1 MVQPAK
7 ATARVRTLV
16 VDASTLVAELMRE
29 RGRALL
35 SRANLEF
42 LVSGRAW
49 EETDRG
55 LRERADILRQR
66 YPEVDVD
73 GLLEAAMAVATARL
87 TLVPDDV
94 YAGHEAIARERIRDE
109 TDWPTLALALA
120 TGASILTAD
129 PDFFGTGVATWTFE
143 NLLAELSREE
153 ATRTAEATGDSPEW
167 GAQLGADPLPDEGA
181 WASAATEAARETPP
195 DQGVVDRCE
204 DCGMML
210 PLRFSSSA
218 EARAPCPRCGSLKRA
233 YER

>member
-1 MVQPAK
+1 M
-7 ATARVRTLV
+7 RTLV

-35 SRANLEF
+35 SRASLEF
-42 LVSGRAW
+42 LVSERAW
-49 EETDRG
+49 SETARG
-55 LRERADILRQR
+55 LRERANILRQR
-66 YPEVDVD
+66 HPEVDVD
-73 GLLEAAMAVATARL
+73 GLLEAAMGVAMARL
-87 TLVPDDV
+87 TLVPGDV
-94 YAGHEAIARERIRDE
+94 YAGHEAVARERIRDE

-120 TGASILTAD
+120 TGAPILTAD

-143 NLLAELSREE
+143 NLLAELNREE
-153 ATRTAEATGDSPEW
+153 ATGDAPEW
-167 GAQLGADPLPDEGA
+167 SAQLGADPLPDEGA

-195 DQGVVDRCE
+195 DQGVVDRCG

-218 EARAPCPRCGSLKRA
+218 KERVSCPRCGSLKRA